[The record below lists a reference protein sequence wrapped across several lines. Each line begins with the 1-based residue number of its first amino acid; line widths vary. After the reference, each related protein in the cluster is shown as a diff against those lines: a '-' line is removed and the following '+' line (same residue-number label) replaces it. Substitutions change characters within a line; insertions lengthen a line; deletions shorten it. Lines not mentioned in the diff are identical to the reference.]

1 MNIDMLKHIGFSLVR
16 LITVLV
22 IAAVVFYFGIV
33 IGYSVIGSG
42 KASEIM
48 NAAAW
53 KNFFSLFG

>member
-1 MNIDMLKHIGFSLVR
+1 MNKDILKHIGFSLVR

-48 NAAAW
+48 KDDTW